1 MTCGQFRVGQ
11 SRRRPRHGRLRR
23 HAAAIRRN
31 DPAFKHYI
39 ADRAR
44 TDIRCFPSINS
55 AGTLRGGL
63 AGPII
68 HTPEVVD
75 VELLVTQANAHPR
88 LVRGFGEIDAETG
101 AVSRWDVD
109 VVRIAREA
117 SDRTALRFRSQRGSA
132 AVSGGT
138 PAPDEP
144 YSVWRLTAEV
154 FPCCPRSSS

>member
-1 MTCGQFRVGQ
+1 MGSAPQSTSTAHVHGRRALSCRRDTC
-11 SRRRPRHGRLRR
+11 SRRSPAGSAPCIRAANIPRSAPRSPPIPERVCRLHCMPPRSD
-23 HAAAIRRN
+23 ATI
-31 DPAFKHYI
+31 PAFKHYI
-39 ADRAR
+39 ADRAW

-75 VELLVTQANAHPR
+75 VELLVTEANAHPR
-88 LVRGFGEIDAETG
+88 LVRGFGEIQAETG

-117 SDRTALRFRSQRGSA
+117 SDRTAL
-132 AVSGGT
+132 
-138 PAPDEP
+138 
-144 YSVWRLTAEV
+144 
-154 FPCCPRSSS
+154 

>member
-75 VELLVTQANAHPR
+75 VELLVTEANAHPR

-109 VVRIAREA
+109 VVRIAPGGLGPDRAAALEA
-117 SDRTALRFRSQRGSA
+117 SAGVPPCPAALPRQMNPTRF
-132 AVSGGT
+132 GG
-138 PAPDEP
+138 
-144 YSVWRLTAEV
+144 
-154 FPCCPRSSS
+154 